1 MQFSLFWFIL
11 FFLLRSL
18 VFLPFFGISSV
29 GISHEVDGDRNDSN
43 EVR

>member
-1 MQFSLFWFIL
+1 MQLSLLWFIL

-29 GISHEVDGDRNDSN
+29 GMEMEIEMIQMK
-43 EVR
+43 